1 MDIHIYE
8 IAQSY
13 FRGTIS
19 APDEVRL
26 SAWLKESDKNQML
39 FHIWEDE
46 WRKQARSQ
54 ASAKTQAAWEKLQ
67 QTALLKEQ
75 RSFTSLAERTKKE
88 TQTTRPLRR
97 LYFAAA
103 AVALLVFGV
112 ALWLLV
118 PTRTGEA
125 FIAQTAEQETQ
136 DLALKDGTEINLN
149 PSSSLAYAA
158 DFGKKTRE
166 VLFEGE
172 AKFSVAK
179 DAERP
184 FIIHTG
190 DFSVTVLGTEFI
202 LRAYP
207 TDSIYTLQ
215 LTRGKVKLQYLQ
227 DSLLAET
234 GDLVQFNTVTKQ
246 FRKKLEA
253 NNILLSDLVNRLER
267 LYDIRIEV
275 GDTALANETLY
286 VSINTDDSFED
297 VCAAMEALLPVA
309 IEKEEDHYR
318 LSAR

>member
-1 MDIHIYE
+1 MEEFYH

-54 ASAKTQAAWEKLQ
+54 ASAKTQAAWEKLKAQTQQASVIQPLKPQ
-67 QTALLKEQ
+67 QTVIH
-75 RSFTSLAERTKKE
+75 
-88 TQTTRPLRR
+88 PLRGF
-97 LYFAAA
+97 YYAAA

-112 ALWLLV
+112 ALWLLL

-136 DLALKDGTEINLN
+136 DLALKDGTEITLN

-184 FIIHTG
+184 FIIRTG
-190 DFSVTVLGTEFI
+190 DFSVTVLGTEFV

-215 LTRGKVKLQYLQ
+215 LTSGKVKVQYLQ
-227 DSLLAET
+227 DSLFAET
-234 GDLVQFNTVTKQ
+234 GDMVQFNTVTKQ

-253 NNILLSDLVNRLER
+253 SNILLSDLVNRLER
-267 LYDIRIEV
+267 LYDVRIEV
-275 GDTALANETLY
+275 GDTALAHETLFI
-286 VSINTDDSFED
+286 SINTDDSFED
-297 VCAAMEALLPVA
+297 VCAALETLLPVV

-318 LSAR
+318 LAAQ

>member
-1 MDIHIYE
+1 MEEFYQ
-8 IAQSY
+8 IAQQY

-19 APDEVRL
+19 AADEVRL
-26 SAWLKESDKNQML
+26 SAWLKEADKNQML

-54 ASAKTQAAWEKLQ
+54 ASAKTQAAFAQLQ
-67 QTALLKEQ
+67 AQINYQ
-75 RSFTSLAERTKKE
+75 RL
-88 TQTTRPLRR
+88 TTNDQRPTIRPLRPW
-97 LYFAAA
+97 YYAAA
-103 AVALLVFGV
+103 AMALLVFGV
-112 ALWLLV
+112 ALWLLL
-118 PTRTGEA
+118 PNQQGEA
-125 FIAQTAEQETQ
+125 FLAQTAEQETQ
-136 DLALKDGTEINLN
+136 NLTLSDGSEIMLN

-184 FIIHTG
+184 FIIRVG
-190 DFSVTVLGTEFI
+190 DYSVTVLGTEFL

-215 LTRGKVKLQYLQ
+215 LTSGKVKVKHMQ
-227 DSLLAET
+227 DSLFAET

-267 LYDIRIEV
+267 LYDVRIEV
-275 GDTALANETLY
+275 GDTALAHETLY
-286 VSINTDDSFED
+286 ISINTDDSFED
-297 VCAAMEALLPVA
+297 VCGALEMLLPVV

-318 LSAR
+318 LAAQ

>member
-1 MDIHIYE
+1 MEEFHK
-8 IAQSY
+8 IAQQY

-19 APDEVRL
+19 AADEVRL
-26 SAWLKESDKNQML
+26 SAWLNEADKNQML

-46 WRKQARSQ
+46 WRKQARRQ
-54 ASAKTQAAWEKLQ
+54 ASAKTQAAWEKLKAQTQQASVIQPLKPQ
-67 QTALLKEQ
+67 QTVI
-75 RSFTSLAERTKKE
+75 
-88 TQTTRPLRR
+88 RPLRR
-97 LYFAAA
+97 FYYAAA

-112 ALWLLV
+112 ALWLLL

-136 DLALKDGTEINLN
+136 DLALKDGTEITLN

-184 FIIHTG
+184 FIIRTG
-190 DFSVTVLGTEFI
+190 DFSVTVLGTEFV

-215 LTRGKVKLQYLQ
+215 LTSGKVKVQYLQ
-227 DSLLAET
+227 DSLFAET
-234 GDLVQFNTVTKQ
+234 GDMVQFNTVTKQ

-253 NNILLSDLVNRLER
+253 SNILLSDLVNRLER
-267 LYDIRIEV
+267 LYDVRIEV
-275 GDTALANETLY
+275 GDTALAHETLFI
-286 VSINTDDSFED
+286 SINTDDSFED
-297 VCAAMEALLPVA
+297 VCAALETLLPVV

-318 LSAR
+318 LAAQ

>member
-1 MDIHIYE
+1 MEEFYH

-19 APDEVRL
+19 APDEVLL

-54 ASAKTQAAWEKLQ
+54 ASAKTQAAWEKLKAQTQQASVIQPLKPQ
-67 QTALLKEQ
+67 QTVI
-75 RSFTSLAERTKKE
+75 
-88 TQTTRPLRR
+88 RPLRR
-97 LYFAAA
+97 FYYAAA

-136 DLALKDGTEINLN
+136 DLALKDGTEITLN

-184 FIIHTG
+184 FIIRTG
-190 DFSVTVLGTEFI
+190 DFSVTVLGTEFV

-215 LTRGKVKLQYLQ
+215 LTSGKVKVQYLQ
-227 DSLLAET
+227 DSLFAET
-234 GDLVQFNTVTKQ
+234 GDMVQFNTVTKQ

-253 NNILLSDLVNRLER
+253 SNILLSDLVNRLER
-267 LYDIRIEV
+267 LYDVRIEV
-275 GDTALANETLY
+275 GDTALAHETLFI
-286 VSINTDDSFED
+286 SINTDDSFED
-297 VCAAMEALLPVA
+297 VCAALETLLPVV

-318 LSAR
+318 LAAQ

>member
-1 MDIHIYE
+1 MTEQVFYN
-8 IAQSY
+8 IAKAY

-19 APDEVRL
+19 AADENRL
-26 SAWLKESDKNQML
+26 SEWLKDDKHALL
-39 FHIWEDE
+39 FRIWEDE
-46 WRKQARSQ
+46 WRKQAKAQ
-54 ASAKTQAAWEKLQ
+54 ASEKTKAAWERLQ
-67 QTALLKEQ
+67 AAGIQDIDRPTERVQIQPL
-75 RSFTSLAERTKKE
+75 TSLRW
-88 TQTTRPLRR
+88 LR
-97 LYFAAA
+97 YAASVAVFAIIGGLAWW
-103 AVALLVFGV
+103 
-112 ALWLLV
+112 LW
-118 PTRTGEA
+118 PNAQEP
-125 FIAQTAEQETQ
+125 FIAQTAEQETRN
-136 DLALKDGTEINLN
+136 LALEDGSEIILN
-149 PSSSLAYAA
+149 ESSSLAYAA

-166 VLFEGE
+166 VIFEGE
-172 AKFSVAK
+172 ASFSVAK

-215 LTRGKVKLQYLQ
+215 LTSGKVKVQYLQ

-234 GDLVQFNTVTKQ
+234 GDLVQFNTFTKQ

-267 LYDIRIEV
+267 LYDVRIEV

-297 VCAAMEALLPVA
+297 VCAALEALLPVV
-309 IEKEEDHYR
+309 IEQEEDHYR
-318 LSAR
+318 LSAQ

>member
-1 MDIHIYE
+1 MEEFYQ
-8 IAQSY
+8 IAQQY

-19 APDEVRL
+19 AADEVRL
-26 SAWLKESDKNQML
+26 SAWLKEADKNQML

-54 ASAKTQAAWEKLQ
+54 ASAKTQAAFAQLQ
-67 QTALLKEQ
+67 AQINHQSQITNYKSQ
-75 RSFTSLAERTKKE
+75 II
-88 TQTTRPLRR
+88 RPLRR
-97 LYFAAA
+97 FYYAAA

-112 ALWLLV
+112 ALWLLL
-118 PTRTGEA
+118 PNQQGEA
-125 FIAQTAEQETQ
+125 FIAQTNEQETQ
-136 DLALKDGTEINLN
+136 TFSLSDGSEIALNE
-149 PSSSLAYAA
+149 SSSLAYAA

-184 FIIHTG
+184 FIIHVG
-190 DFSVTVLGTEFI
+190 DYSVTVLGTEFL

-215 LTRGKVKLQYLQ
+215 LTSGKVKVKHMQ
-227 DSLLAET
+227 DSLFAET

-267 LYDIRIEV
+267 LYDVRIEV
-275 GDTALANETLY
+275 GDTALSHETLY
-286 VSINTDDSFED
+286 ISINTDDSFED
-297 VCAAMEALLPVA
+297 VCAALETLLPVV
-309 IEKEEDHYR
+309 IEKEDGYYR
-318 LSAR
+318 LAAQ

>member
-1 MDIHIYE
+1 MEEFYH

-54 ASAKTQAAWEKLQ
+54 ASAKTQAAWEKLKAQTQQASVIQPLKPQ
-67 QTALLKEQ
+67 QTVI
-75 RSFTSLAERTKKE
+75 
-88 TQTTRPLRR
+88 RPLRR
-97 LYFAAA
+97 FYYAAA

-136 DLALKDGTEINLN
+136 DLALKDGTEITLN

-184 FIIHTG
+184 FIIRTG
-190 DFSVTVLGTEFI
+190 DFSVTVLGTEFV

-215 LTRGKVKLQYLQ
+215 LTSGKVKVQYLQ
-227 DSLLAET
+227 DSLFAET
-234 GDLVQFNTVTKQ
+234 GDMVQFNTVTKQ

-253 NNILLSDLVNRLER
+253 SNILLSDLVNRLER
-267 LYDIRIEV
+267 LYDVRIEV
-275 GDTALANETLY
+275 GDTALAHETLFI
-286 VSINTDDSFED
+286 SINTDDSFED
-297 VCAAMEALLPVA
+297 VCAALETLLPVV

-318 LSAR
+318 LAAQ

>member
-1 MDIHIYE
+1 MEEFYH

-54 ASAKTQAAWEKLQ
+54 ASAKTQAAWEKLKAQTQQASVIQPLKPQ
-67 QTALLKEQ
+67 QTVI
-75 RSFTSLAERTKKE
+75 
-88 TQTTRPLRR
+88 RPLRR
-97 LYFAAA
+97 FYYAAA

-136 DLALKDGTEINLN
+136 DLALKDGTEITLN

-184 FIIHTG
+184 FIIRTG
-190 DFSVTVLGTEFI
+190 DFSVTVLGTEFV

-215 LTRGKVKLQYLQ
+215 LTSGKVKVQYLQ
-227 DSLLAET
+227 DSLFAET
-234 GDLVQFNTVTKQ
+234 DDMVQFNTVTKQ

-253 NNILLSDLVNRLER
+253 SNILLSDLVNRLER
-267 LYDIRIEV
+267 LYDVRIEV
-275 GDTALANETLY
+275 GDTALAHETLFI
-286 VSINTDDSFED
+286 SINTDDSFED
-297 VCAAMEALLPVA
+297 VCAALETLLPIV
-309 IEKEEDHYR
+309 IEQEEDHYR
-318 LSAR
+318 LAAQ

>member
-1 MDIHIYE
+1 MEEFYQ
-8 IAQSY
+8 IAQQY

-19 APDEVRL
+19 AADEVRL
-26 SAWLKESDKNQML
+26 SAWLKEADKNQML
-39 FHIWEDE
+39 FYIWEDE

-54 ASAKTQAAWEKLQ
+54 ASAKTQAAFAQLQ
-67 QTALLKEQ
+67 AQINHQSQITNYKSQ
-75 RSFTSLAERTKKE
+75 II
-88 TQTTRPLRR
+88 RPLRR
-97 LYFAAA
+97 FYYAAA

-112 ALWLLV
+112 ALWLLL
-118 PTRTGEA
+118 PNQQGEA
-125 FIAQTAEQETQ
+125 FIAQTNEQETQ
-136 DLALKDGTEINLN
+136 TFSLSDGSEIALNE
-149 PSSSLAYAA
+149 SSSLAYAA

-184 FIIHTG
+184 FIIHVG
-190 DFSVTVLGTEFI
+190 DYSVTVLGTEFL

-215 LTRGKVKLQYLQ
+215 LTSGKVKVKHMQ
-227 DSLLAET
+227 DSLFAET

-267 LYDIRIEV
+267 LYDVRIEV
-275 GDTALANETLY
+275 GDTALSHETLY
-286 VSINTDDSFED
+286 ISINTDDSFED
-297 VCAAMEALLPVA
+297 VCAALETLLPVV
-309 IEKEEDHYR
+309 IEKEDGYYR
-318 LSAR
+318 LAAQ

>member
-1 MDIHIYE
+1 MEEFYH
-8 IAQSY
+8 IAQTY

-19 APDEVRL
+19 AADEVRL
-26 SAWLKESDKNQML
+26 SAWLKESDQNRML
-39 FHIWEDE
+39 FHIWEGE
-46 WRKQARSQ
+46 WRQQARSQ
-54 ASAKTQAAWEKLQ
+54 ASAKTQAAWEKLKAQTQQASVIQPLKPQ
-67 QTALLKEQ
+67 QTVI
-75 RSFTSLAERTKKE
+75 
-88 TQTTRPLRR
+88 RPLRR
-97 LYFAAA
+97 FYYAAA

-112 ALWLLV
+112 ALWLLL

-136 DLALKDGTEINLN
+136 DLALKDGTEITLN

-184 FIIHTG
+184 FIIRMG

-215 LTRGKVKLQYLQ
+215 LTSGKVKVQYLQ
-227 DSLLAET
+227 DSLFAET
-234 GDLVQFNTVTKQ
+234 GDMVQFNTVTKQ

-253 NNILLSDLVNRLER
+253 SNILLSDLVNRLER
-267 LYDIRIEV
+267 LYDVRIEV
-275 GDTALANETLY
+275 GDTALAHETLFI
-286 VSINTDDSFED
+286 SINTDDSFED
-297 VCAAMEALLPVA
+297 VCAALETLLPVV

-318 LSAR
+318 LAAQ

>member
-1 MDIHIYE
+1 MEEFYH

-54 ASAKTQAAWEKLQ
+54 ASAKTQAAWEKLKAQTQQASVIQPLKPQ
-67 QTALLKEQ
+67 QTVI
-75 RSFTSLAERTKKE
+75 
-88 TQTTRPLRR
+88 RPLRR
-97 LYFAAA
+97 FYYAAA

-136 DLALKDGTEINLN
+136 DLALKDGTEITLN

-184 FIIHTG
+184 FIIRTG
-190 DFSVTVLGTEFI
+190 DFSVTVLGTEFV

-215 LTRGKVKLQYLQ
+215 LTSGKVKVQYLQ

-253 NNILLSDLVNRLER
+253 SNILLSDLVNRLER
-267 LYDIRIEV
+267 LYDVRIEV
-275 GDTALANETLY
+275 GDTALAHETLFI
-286 VSINTDDSFED
+286 SINTDDSFED
-297 VCAAMEALLPVA
+297 VCAALETLLPVV

-318 LSAR
+318 LAAQ

>member
-1 MDIHIYE
+1 MEEFYH

-19 APDEVRL
+19 AADEVRL

-54 ASAKTQAAWEKLQ
+54 ASAKTQAAWEKLKAQTQQAPVIQPLKPQ
-67 QTALLKEQ
+67 QTVI
-75 RSFTSLAERTKKE
+75 
-88 TQTTRPLRR
+88 RPLRIF
-97 LYFAAA
+97 YYAAA

-112 ALWLLV
+112 ALWLLM
-118 PTRTGEA
+118 PAPSDRS

-136 DLALKDGTEINLN
+136 NITLTDGSEIVLN
-149 PSSSLAYAA
+149 PSSSLAYTA

-184 FIIHTG
+184 FIIRTD
-190 DFSVTVLGTEFI
+190 DFSVTVLGTEFV

-215 LTRGKVKLQYLQ
+215 LTSGKVKVQYLQ

-234 GDLVQFNTVTKQ
+234 GDMVQFNTNTKQ

-253 NNILLSDLVNRLER
+253 SNILLSDLVNRLER
-267 LYDIRIEV
+267 LYDVHIEV
-275 GDTALANETLY
+275 GDTALANETLFI
-286 VSINTDDSFED
+286 SINTDDSFED
-297 VCAAMEALLPVA
+297 VCAALEALLPIV
-309 IEKEEDHYR
+309 IEQEEDHYR
-318 LSAR
+318 LAAQ

>member
-1 MDIHIYE
+1 MEEFYQ
-8 IAQSY
+8 IAQQY

-19 APDEVRL
+19 AADEVRL
-26 SAWLKESDKNQML
+26 SAWLKEADKNQML

-54 ASAKTQAAWEKLQ
+54 ASAKTQASFAKLQ
-67 QTALLKEQ
+67 AQISDQ
-75 RSFTSLAERTKKE
+75 RLTTKD
-88 TQTTRPLRR
+88 QRQVIRPLRPW
-97 LYFAAA
+97 YYAAA
-103 AVALLVFGV
+103 AMALLVFGV
-112 ALWLLV
+112 ALWLLL
-118 PTRTGEA
+118 PNQQGEA

-136 DLALKDGTEINLN
+136 NLTLSDGSEIVLN
-149 PSSSLAYAA
+149 ESSSLACAA

-184 FIIHTG
+184 FIIRVG
-190 DFSVTVLGTEFI
+190 DYSVTVLGTEFL

-207 TDSIYTLQ
+207 TDSLYTLQ
-215 LTRGKVKLQYLQ
+215 LTNGKVKLKHMQ
-227 DSLLAET
+227 DSLFAET

-253 NNILLSDLVNRLER
+253 NNILLSDLINRLER
-267 LYDIRIEV
+267 LYDVRIEV
-275 GDTALANETLY
+275 GDTALAHETLY
-286 VSINTDDSFED
+286 ISINTDDSFED
-297 VCAAMEALLPVA
+297 VCAALETLLPVV

-318 LSAR
+318 LAAQ

>member
-1 MDIHIYE
+1 MEWIDIKTK
-8 IAQSY
+8 AKAY

-19 APDEVRL
+19 AADEKLLSEWLQDDAHMQYFRAWEAEWRL
-26 SAWLKESDKNQML
+26 QAKEEASEKTKMAWSKLVESGKLKE
-39 FHIWEDE
+39 
-46 WRKQARSQ
+46 
-54 ASAKTQAAWEKLQ
+54 
-67 QTALLKEQ
+67 
-75 RSFTSLAERTKKE
+75 ERP
-88 TQTTRPLRR
+88 QIRPLTTRIW
-97 LYFAAA
+97 YAAA
-103 AVALLVFGV
+103 AMALLLFGV
-112 ALWLLV
+112 ALWLMM
-118 PTRTGEA
+118 PSGQQP
-125 FIAQTAEQETQ
+125 FMAQTAEQETRN
-136 DLALKDGTEINLN
+136 LALEDGSEIILN
-149 PSSSLAYAA
+149 ESSSLAYAA

-166 VLFEGE
+166 VIFEGE
-172 AKFSVAK
+172 ASFSVAK

-215 LTRGKVKLQYLQ
+215 LTSGKVKVQYLQ

-234 GDLVQFNTVTKQ
+234 GDLVQFNTFTKQ

-267 LYDIRIEV
+267 LYDVRIEV

-297 VCAAMEALLPVA
+297 VCAALEALLPVV
-309 IEKEEDHYR
+309 IEQEEDHYR
-318 LSAR
+318 LSAQ

>member
-1 MDIHIYE
+1 MEEFYH

-54 ASAKTQAAWEKLQ
+54 ASAKTQAAWEKLKAQTQQASVIQPLKPQ
-67 QTALLKEQ
+67 QTVI
-75 RSFTSLAERTKKE
+75 
-88 TQTTRPLRR
+88 RPLRR
-97 LYFAAA
+97 FYYAAA

-112 ALWLLV
+112 ALWLLL

-136 DLALKDGTEINLN
+136 DLALKDGTEITLN

-184 FIIHTG
+184 FIIRTG
-190 DFSVTVLGTEFI
+190 DFSVTVLGTEFV

-215 LTRGKVKLQYLQ
+215 LTSGKVKVQYLQ
-227 DSLLAET
+227 DSLFAET
-234 GDLVQFNTVTKQ
+234 GDMVQFNTVTKQ

-253 NNILLSDLVNRLER
+253 SNILLSDLVNRLER
-267 LYDIRIEV
+267 LYDVRIEE
-275 GDTALANETLY
+275 GDTALAHETLFI
-286 VSINTDDSFED
+286 SINTDDSFED
-297 VCAAMEALLPVA
+297 VCAALETLLPVV

-318 LSAR
+318 LAAQ

>member
-1 MDIHIYE
+1 MEEFYQ
-8 IAQSY
+8 IAQQY

-54 ASAKTQAAWEKLQ
+54 ASAKTQAAWEKLKAQTQQASVIQPLKPQ
-67 QTALLKEQ
+67 QTVI
-75 RSFTSLAERTKKE
+75 
-88 TQTTRPLRR
+88 RPLRR
-97 LYFAAA
+97 FYYAAA

-112 ALWLLV
+112 ALWLLL

-136 DLALKDGTEINLN
+136 DLALKDGTEITLN

-184 FIIHTG
+184 FIIRTG
-190 DFSVTVLGTEFI
+190 DFSVTVLGTEFV

-215 LTRGKVKLQYLQ
+215 LTSGKVKVQYLQ
-227 DSLLAET
+227 DSLFAET
-234 GDLVQFNTVTKQ
+234 GDMVQFNTVTKQ

-253 NNILLSDLVNRLER
+253 SNILLSDLVNRLER
-267 LYDIRIEV
+267 LYDVRIEV
-275 GDTALANETLY
+275 GDTALAHETLFI
-286 VSINTDDSFED
+286 SINTDDSFED
-297 VCAAMEALLPVA
+297 VCAALETLLPVV

-318 LSAR
+318 LAAQ

>member
-1 MDIHIYE
+1 MEEFYQ
-8 IAQSY
+8 IAQQY

-19 APDEVRL
+19 AADEVRL
-26 SAWLKESDKNQML
+26 SAWLKEADKNQML

-54 ASAKTQAAWEKLQ
+54 ASAKTQAAFAQLQ
-67 QTALLKEQ
+67 AQINHQSQITNYKSQ
-75 RSFTSLAERTKKE
+75 II
-88 TQTTRPLRR
+88 RPLRR
-97 LYFAAA
+97 FYYAAA

-112 ALWLLV
+112 ALWLLW
-118 PTRTGEA
+118 PNQQGEA
-125 FIAQTAEQETQ
+125 FIAQTNEQETQ
-136 DLALKDGTEINLN
+136 TFSLSDGSEIALNE
-149 PSSSLAYAA
+149 SSSLAYAA
-158 DFGKKTRE
+158 DFGKKNRE

-184 FIIHTG
+184 FIIHVG
-190 DFSVTVLGTEFI
+190 DYSVTVLGTEFL

-215 LTRGKVKLQYLQ
+215 LTSGKVKVKHMQ
-227 DSLLAET
+227 DSLFAET

-267 LYDIRIEV
+267 LYDVRIEV
-275 GDTALANETLY
+275 GDTALSHETLY
-286 VSINTDDSFED
+286 ISINTDDSFED
-297 VCAAMEALLPVA
+297 VCAALETLLPVV
-309 IEKEEDHYR
+309 IEKEDGYYR
-318 LSAR
+318 LAAQ

>member
-1 MDIHIYE
+1 MEEFYH

-54 ASAKTQAAWEKLQ
+54 ASAKTQAAWEKLKAQTQQASVIQPLKPQ
-67 QTALLKEQ
+67 QTVI
-75 RSFTSLAERTKKE
+75 
-88 TQTTRPLRR
+88 RPLRR
-97 LYFAAA
+97 FYYAAA

-112 ALWLLV
+112 ALWLLL
-118 PTRTGEA
+118 PPRTGEA

-136 DLALKDGTEINLN
+136 DLALKDGTEITLN

-184 FIIHTG
+184 FIIRTG
-190 DFSVTVLGTEFI
+190 DFSVTVLGTEFV

-215 LTRGKVKLQYLQ
+215 LTSGKVKVQYLQ
-227 DSLLAET
+227 DSLFAET
-234 GDLVQFNTVTKQ
+234 GDMVQFNTVTKQ

-253 NNILLSDLVNRLER
+253 SNILLSDLVNRLER
-267 LYDIRIEV
+267 LYDVRIEV
-275 GDTALANETLY
+275 GDTALAHETLFI
-286 VSINTDDSFED
+286 SINTDDSFED
-297 VCAAMEALLPVA
+297 VCAALETLLPVV

-318 LSAR
+318 LAAQ